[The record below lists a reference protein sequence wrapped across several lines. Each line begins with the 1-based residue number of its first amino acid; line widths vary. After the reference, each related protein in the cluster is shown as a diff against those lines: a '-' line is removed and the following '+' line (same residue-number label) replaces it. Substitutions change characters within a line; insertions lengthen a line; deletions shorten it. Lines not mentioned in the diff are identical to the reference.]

1 MCAPAEAA
9 GGARR
14 GRMPCAAATRSHAVR
29 RGWRSARLWLSM
41 ALLMCC
47 SVRAG
52 AFSHAPPSWGRLPLR
67 PAHDAASQLGTRR
80 QGASGSLCMCDD
92 TDLRDLTKHVLR
104 PGPSTFR
111 PPPSGVCIA
120 YNRGLSHAPCLALG
134 FFRGRQ
140 SLKRHP

>member
-1 MCAPAEAA
+1 MCAPAA

-29 RGWRSARLWLSM
+29 RGWRSARL
-41 ALLMCC
+41 
-47 SVRAG
+47 
-52 AFSHAPPSWGRLPLR
+52 GRLPLR